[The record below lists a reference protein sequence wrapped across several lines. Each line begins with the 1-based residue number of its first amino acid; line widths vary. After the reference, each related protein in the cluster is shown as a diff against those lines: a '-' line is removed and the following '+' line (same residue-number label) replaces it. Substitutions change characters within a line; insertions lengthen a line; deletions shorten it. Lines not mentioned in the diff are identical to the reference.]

1 MVITLVVFKV
11 LIWGNVVDVFD
22 IGWLVVVVVDAVVVF
37 VVGVVLL
44 TVVLLT
50 VIVVV
55 VTVVDVVVRLL
66 VVLITGVTVLDWFVI
81 FTVFMDVVGED
92 VDGLL
97 VTVAVVFVVADGWVV
112 DVNIVFWKLTS

>member
-22 IGWLVVVVVDAVVVF
+22 IGWLVVVDVVVVF

-66 VVLITGVTVLDWFVI
+66 IVVLITGVTVLDWFVI

-112 DVNIVFWKLTS
+112 DVNVVFWKLTS

>member
-37 VVGVVLL
+37 VVG
-44 TVVLLT
+44 VVLLT